1 VYRRLLVRR
10 VLELLLPTEDF
21 ENGCLRSLLGEIL
34 AEMLLGRIIV
44 GRACEGPFLMRCVV
58 KAVESHHHRRRR
70 QHHQQRKPTAPVAA
84 AAAAESSS
92 SASEAA
98 APDEATPDKQPIPS
112 LAEAQNGRRLP
123 LTSPAPPP
131 PPVVPDIV
139 VLIFGYACVVYSVLR
154 YLAVAVYTLPSL
166 PPRTPSPPHPAV
178 LTTRRSSSN
187 GNNGSAI
194 SANTRQQQQQPQ
206 PAERHAR
213 QVKRAQ
219 KRPVLALRVW
229 PCISSVL
236 GLSSRMPWLEGVF
249 KLAQYGLI
257 EGPGRVGDT
266 DGPLDR

>member
-1 VYRRLLVRR
+1 
-10 VLELLLPTEDF
+10 
-21 ENGCLRSLLGEIL
+21 
-34 AEMLLGRIIV
+34 V

-58 KAVESHHHRRRR
+58 KAVKSHHHQRRR
-70 QHHQQRKPTAPVAA
+70 QHGQRRKPTAPVPAAA
-84 AAAAESSS
+84 AAAAEGRS

-98 APDEATPDKQPIPS
+98 APDEAAPDKQPIP
-112 LAEAQNGRRLP
+112 LPAEVRSGRRLP
-123 LTSPAPPP
+123 LTPP

-178 LTTRRSSSN
+178 PPTRRSSSSSN
-187 GNNGSAI
+187 GNNGSASAI
-194 SANTRQQQQQPQ
+194 SRSANARQQQQPPR

-213 QVKRAQ
+213 QAKPAQ

-236 GLSSRMPWLEGVF
+236 GLSARMPWFEGVV